1 MEIRRSKLIG
11 SVTPFTFELKE
22 MDPKIH
28 FEGDEEFAWN
38 HLKHSKKNHF
48 TLFFVKRFP
57 VNLRSNLHCK
67 NRDDA
72 KYRFFLI
79 RQ

>member
-11 SVTPFTFELKE
+11 SVTPFTFE

-28 FEGDEEFAWN
+28 FEGDEEFAWSN
-38 HLKHSKKNHF
+38 LKHSKKNYF

-57 VNLRSNLHCK
+57 VNLRSNLHWK

-79 RQ
+79 PQ

>member
-28 FEGDEEFAWN
+28 FEGDEEFAWSN
-38 HLKHSKKNHF
+38 LKHSKKNYF

-57 VNLRSNLHCK
+57 VNLRSNLHWK

-79 RQ
+79 PQ